1 VSARDAH
8 GRGDLV
14 RRAGKA
20 NGERAP
26 LADSGISSVEG
37 ELERLDARAVR
48 TQRRV
53 QIGEEGV
60 SGVDERSLPRL
71 PQHNFGA
78 RTH

>member
-1 VSARDAH
+1 VAARDAH

-20 NGERAP
+20 HGERAP
-26 LADSGISSVEG
+26 LADSGISRVEG

-53 QIGEEGV
+53 QIGKEGV
-60 SGVDERSLPRL
+60 GGVDEGSLPRR
-71 PQHNFGA
+71 PQHNFAA